1 MSVNYS
7 TERPKMNSAR
17 KGKVPGRTA
26 EPGDRPVVLEPYAFS
41 SLLRAAVEI
50 HGRES
55 LGFLI
60 GHPDRQFI
68 KGKMTECVSVNACCP
83 VQSAFRGKTQ
93 VGFSNLAARHRVE
106 QTVNAVGFEFS
117 DQDIST
123 NTSTGKLLLC
133 VLAGVAEF
141 ERELIRGR
149 TKAGLARAK
158 AQGKRLGRPRKA
170 VDMVRAN
177 ELRAQGLGYRRIAR
191 ELGVSH
197 QTLFLRLK
205 NEGWKAR
212 RNRPR
217 FRLA

>member
-26 EPGDRPVVLEPYAFS
+26 EPEDRPVVLEPYAFS

-141 ERELIRGR
+141 ERELIRDR
-149 TKAGLARAK
+149 TKAGLARAR
-158 AQGKRLGRPRKA
+158 AQGKRLGAPAKE
-170 VDMVRAN
+170 VDVAKVR
-177 ELRAQGLGYRRIAR
+177 ELRIQGMSLRAIAVV
-191 ELGVSH
+191 LGVSH
-197 QTLFLRLK
+197 QTIRNRLKEGQK
-205 NEGWKAR
+205 NEGV
-212 RNRPR
+212 NGTNERPK
-217 FRLA
+217 